1 MSKQQ
6 CEICGEMK
14 SQQEMSKSYK
24 HRCKECVARLTR
36 IERQAAKQRA
46 ENLKQQLEG
55 TGYTLSSPE
64 DRRKER
70 ILIASFAMQGMIA
83 NDRFYDA
90 LLDKDMLKN
99 SLDKICSAMTHED
112 VTYYAYPCTSGPR
125 WVVLRRCFVN
135 GSEYNTFIKGF
146 KCNAYLK

>member
-6 CEICGEMK
+6 CEICGQMK
-14 SQQEMSKSYK
+14 TPQEMSKSYK

-36 IERQAAKQRA
+36 IDRQAAKQRA

-55 TGYTLSSPE
+55 TGYALSSPE

-90 LLDKDMLKN
+90 LLDKGNHAKALAVTSLKFADA
-99 SLDKICSAMTHED
+99 LLAEVDKEK
-112 VTYYAYPCTSGPR
+112 G
-125 WVVLRRCFVN
+125 
-135 GSEYNTFIKGF
+135 GSDD
-146 KCNAYLK
+146 